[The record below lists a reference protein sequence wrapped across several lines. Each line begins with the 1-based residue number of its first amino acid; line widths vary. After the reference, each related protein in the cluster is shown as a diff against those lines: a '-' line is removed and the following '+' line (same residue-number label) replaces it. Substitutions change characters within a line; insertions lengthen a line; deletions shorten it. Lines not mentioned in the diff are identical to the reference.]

1 MFNLFLE
8 GDFLGAM
15 DLYWELY
22 PITIGARDTAFQS
35 GMLGMK
41 YMQWLTGGNGGMFRQ
56 PTIPIYQHQ
65 KDAMRAAVKA
75 AGITPPENEEE
86 FYVGRL
92 NYAKGERLKY

>member
-1 MFNLFLE
+1 
-8 GDFLGAM
+8 LGNTVSF
-15 DLYWELY
+15 Y
-22 PITIGARDTAFQS
+22 
-35 GMLGMK
+35 
-41 YMQWLTGGNGGMFRQ
+41 RQ

-65 KDAMRAAVKA
+65 KDAMRAGVKA